1 MNGTEEAVGD
11 EGVEKRLR
19 SQAHWIYVESAIAAL
34 ILTVLSFYFASVLSE
49 AARSSEGLSL
59 EQAAD
64 FLIRHGYVLL
74 FGWVLLEQMGLPI
87 PAVPLLIAAGALT
100 RAGKMNL
107 TFAVVLAFIA
117 VILADLFWY
126 SLGRYRG
133 GRILKLLCRISLEPD
148 SCVRRTEN
156 LFVRHGVH
164 SLLVAKFIPG
174 LNTAAPS
181 LAGVFRMPVR
191 RFMIFDSLGGL
202 FWVVTFTSLGLIFS
216 DQLEQIAVRALSW
229 GGWAIAVLAGSL
241 AAYILWKFI
250 QRQRFLR
257 RLRIARITPKELMDK
272 LMAGENISIVDLRQP
287 MDIEAF
293 PQMIPGALR
302 IAMEEIEERHGEDSP
317 GSRRRPL
324 LLVTQRSDQRPGGA
338 AAASQGNH
346 QGSTARRRDRCL
358 ASVRFPI
365 RYRKSRQETRCPL
378 RKGQFATITLLRY
391 SHLSNTPSDPL

>member
-1 MNGTEEAVGD
+1 MNGTEEPVGD
-11 EGVEKRLR
+11 EAAEKRLR
-19 SQAHWIYVESAIAAL
+19 SQARWIYVESAIAAL
-34 ILTVLSFYFASVLSE
+34 ILTVLSFFFASVLPE
-49 AARSSEGLSL
+49 AARSFRDLSL

-64 FLIRHGYVLL
+64 FLIRHGYVVL
-74 FGWVLLEQMGLPI
+74 FGWVLLEQLGLPI
-87 PAVPLLIAAGALT
+87 PAAPLLIAAGALA

-107 TFAVVLAFIA
+107 TFAVTLAFIA

-156 LFVRHGVH
+156 LFVRHGVR

-191 RFMIFDSLGGL
+191 RFLIFDSLGGFL
-202 FWVVTFTSLGLIFS
+202 WVVTVTSLGLILG
-216 DQLEQIAVRALSW
+216 DQLERIALRW
-229 GGWAIAVLAGSL
+229 GGWLVAGLAGGL
-241 AAYILWKFI
+241 AAYVLCKFI

-272 LMAGENISIVDLRQP
+272 LTAKENISIVDLRQP

-302 IAMEEIEERHGEDSP
+302 IAMEEIEERHGEIP
-317 GSRRRPL
+317 
-324 LLVTQRSDQRPGGA
+324 
-338 AAASQGNH
+338 
-346 QGSTARRRDRCL
+346 RDRDVVLYC
-358 ASVRFPI
+358 S
-365 RYRKSRQETRCPL
+365 
-378 RKGQFATITLLRY
+378 
-391 SHLSNTPSDPL
+391 

>member
-1 MNGTEEAVGD
+1 LAARGARKMNGSEESVGD

-19 SQAHWIYVESAIAAL
+19 SRARWIYVESAIAAL
-34 ILTVLSFYFASVLSE
+34 ILTALSFFFANVFTE
-49 AARSSEGLSL
+49 AARSSKDLSL

-64 FLIRHGYVLL
+64 FLIRHGYAVL

-87 PAVPLLIAAGALT
+87 PAAPLLIAAGALA

-107 TFAVVLAFIA
+107 TFALALALIA

-164 SLLVAKFIPG
+164 SLLVAKFVPG

-181 LAGVFRMPVR
+181 LAGIFRMPVR
-191 RFMIFDSLGGL
+191 RFMIFDFLGAL
-202 FWVVTFTSLGLIFS
+202 LWVGSVTSLGLIFS
-216 DQLEQIAVRALSW
+216 DQLEQIALRWS
-229 GGWAIAVLAGSL
+229 GWLVAVLAGSL
-241 AAYILWKFI
+241 AAYVLGKFI
-250 QRQRFLR
+250 QRRRFIR

-272 LMAGENISIVDLRQP
+272 LRAGETISIVDLRQP

-302 IAMEEIEERHGEDSP
+302 IAMEEIEERHAEIP
-317 GSRRRPL
+317 
-324 LLVTQRSDQRPGGA
+324 
-338 AAASQGNH
+338 
-346 QGSTARRRDRCL
+346 RDRDVVLYC
-358 ASVRFPI
+358 S
-365 RYRKSRQETRCPL
+365 
-378 RKGQFATITLLRY
+378 
-391 SHLSNTPSDPL
+391 

>member
-1 MNGTEEAVGD
+1 MNGSEESVGD

-19 SQAHWIYVESAIAAL
+19 SRARWIYVESAIAAL
-34 ILTVLSFYFASVLSE
+34 ILTALSFFFANVLTE
-49 AARSSEGLSL
+49 AARSSKDLSL

-64 FLIRHGYVLL
+64 FLIRHGYAVL

-87 PAVPLLIAAGALT
+87 PAAPLLIAAGALA

-107 TFAVVLAFIA
+107 TFAVALAFIA
-117 VILADLFWY
+117 AILADLFWY

-164 SLLVAKFIPG
+164 SLLVAKFVPG

-181 LAGVFRMPVR
+181 LAGIFRMPVR
-191 RFMIFDSLGGL
+191 RFMIFDFLGAL
-202 FWVVTFTSLGLIFS
+202 LWVVSVTSLGLIFS
-216 DQLEQIAVRALSW
+216 DQLEQIALRWS
-229 GGWAIAVLAGSL
+229 GWLVAVLAGSL
-241 AAYILWKFI
+241 AAYVLGKFI
-250 QRQRFLR
+250 QRRRFIR

-272 LMAGENISIVDLRQP
+272 LRAGETISIVDLRQP

-302 IAMEEIEERHGEDSP
+302 IAMEEIEERHAEIP
-317 GSRRRPL
+317 
-324 LLVTQRSDQRPGGA
+324 
-338 AAASQGNH
+338 
-346 QGSTARRRDRCL
+346 RDRDVVLYC
-358 ASVRFPI
+358 S
-365 RYRKSRQETRCPL
+365 
-378 RKGQFATITLLRY
+378 
-391 SHLSNTPSDPL
+391 

>member
-1 MNGTEEAVGD
+1 MALAARGARKMNGSEESVGD

-19 SQAHWIYVESAIAAL
+19 SRARWIYVESAIAAL
-34 ILTVLSFYFASVLSE
+34 ILTALSFFFANVLTE
-49 AARSSEGLSL
+49 AVRSSKDLSL

-64 FLIRHGYVLL
+64 FLIRHGYAVL

-87 PAVPLLIAAGALT
+87 PAAPLLIAAGALA

-107 TFAVVLAFIA
+107 TFALALALIA

-164 SLLVAKFIPG
+164 SLLVAKFVPG

-181 LAGVFRMPVR
+181 LAGIFRMPVR
-191 RFMIFDSLGGL
+191 RFMIFDFLGAL
-202 FWVVTFTSLGLIFS
+202 LWVGSVTSLGLIFS
-216 DQLEQIAVRALSW
+216 DQLKQIALRWS
-229 GGWAIAVLAGSL
+229 GWLVAVLAGSL
-241 AAYILWKFI
+241 AAYVLWKFI
-250 QRQRFLR
+250 QRRRFIR

-272 LMAGENISIVDLRQP
+272 LRAGETISIVDLRQP

-302 IAMEEIEERHGEDSP
+302 IAMEEIEERHAEIP
-317 GSRRRPL
+317 
-324 LLVTQRSDQRPGGA
+324 
-338 AAASQGNH
+338 
-346 QGSTARRRDRCL
+346 RDRDVVLYC
-358 ASVRFPI
+358 S
-365 RYRKSRQETRCPL
+365 
-378 RKGQFATITLLRY
+378 
-391 SHLSNTPSDPL
+391 

>member
-1 MNGTEEAVGD
+1 MAARGARKMNGSEEPVGD

-19 SQAHWIYVESAIAAL
+19 SRARWIYVESAIAAL
-34 ILTVLSFYFASVLSE
+34 ILTALSFFFANVLTE
-49 AARSSEGLSL
+49 AARSSKDLSL

-64 FLIRHGYVLL
+64 FLIRHGYAVL

-87 PAVPLLIAAGALT
+87 PAAPLLIAAGALA

-107 TFAVVLAFIA
+107 TFALALALIA

-164 SLLVAKFIPG
+164 SLLVAKFVPG

-181 LAGVFRMPVR
+181 LAGIFRMPVR
-191 RFMIFDSLGGL
+191 RFMIFDSLGAL
-202 FWVVTFTSLGLIFS
+202 LWVVSVTSLGLIFS
-216 DQLEQIAVRALSW
+216 DQLEQIALRWS
-229 GGWAIAVLAGSL
+229 GWLVAVLAGSL
-241 AAYILWKFI
+241 AAYVLGKFI
-250 QRQRFLR
+250 QRRRFIR

-272 LMAGENISIVDLRQP
+272 LRAGETISIVDLRQP

-302 IAMEEIEERHGEDSP
+302 IAMEEIEERHAEIP
-317 GSRRRPL
+317 
-324 LLVTQRSDQRPGGA
+324 
-338 AAASQGNH
+338 
-346 QGSTARRRDRCL
+346 RDRDVVLYC
-358 ASVRFPI
+358 S
-365 RYRKSRQETRCPL
+365 
-378 RKGQFATITLLRY
+378 
-391 SHLSNTPSDPL
+391 

>member
-1 MNGTEEAVGD
+1 MNGSEEPVRD
-11 EGVEKRLR
+11 ENVDKRLR
-19 SQAHWIYVESAIAAL
+19 SRARWIYVESAIAAL
-34 ILTVLSFYFASVLSE
+34 ILTALSFFFANVLTE
-49 AARSSEGLSL
+49 AARSSKDLSL

-64 FLIRHGYVLL
+64 FLIRHGYAVL

-87 PAVPLLIAAGALT
+87 PAAPLLIAAGALA

-107 TFAVVLAFIA
+107 TFALALALIA

-164 SLLVAKFIPG
+164 SLLVAKFVPG

-181 LAGVFRMPVR
+181 LAGIFRMPVR
-191 RFMIFDSLGGL
+191 RFMIFDFLGAL
-202 FWVVTFTSLGLIFS
+202 LWVVSVTSLGLIFS
-216 DQLEQIAVRALSW
+216 DQLKQIALRWS
-229 GGWAIAVLAGSL
+229 GWLVAVLAGSL
-241 AAYILWKFI
+241 AAYVLGKFI
-250 QRQRFLR
+250 QRRRFIR

-272 LMAGENISIVDLRQP
+272 LRAGETISIVDLRQP

-302 IAMEEIEERHGEDSP
+302 IAMEEIEERHAEIP
-317 GSRRRPL
+317 
-324 LLVTQRSDQRPGGA
+324 
-338 AAASQGNH
+338 
-346 QGSTARRRDRCL
+346 RDRDVVLYC
-358 ASVRFPI
+358 S
-365 RYRKSRQETRCPL
+365 
-378 RKGQFATITLLRY
+378 
-391 SHLSNTPSDPL
+391 

>member
-1 MNGTEEAVGD
+1 VALAARGARKMNGSEESVGD

-19 SQAHWIYVESAIAAL
+19 SRARWIYVESAIAAL
-34 ILTVLSFYFASVLSE
+34 ILTALSFFFANVLTE
-49 AARSSEGLSL
+49 AARSSKDLSL

-64 FLIRHGYVLL
+64 FLIRHGYAVL
-74 FGWVLLEQMGLPI
+74 FGWVLLEQLGLPI
-87 PAVPLLIAAGALT
+87 PAAPLLIAAGALA

-107 TFAVVLAFIA
+107 TFALALALIA

-164 SLLVAKFIPG
+164 SLLVAKFVPG

-181 LAGVFRMPVR
+181 LAGIFRMPVR
-191 RFMIFDSLGGL
+191 RFMIFDFLGAL
-202 FWVVTFTSLGLIFS
+202 LWVGSVTSLGLIFS
-216 DQLEQIAVRALSW
+216 DQLEQIALRWS
-229 GGWAIAVLAGSL
+229 GWLVAVLAGSL
-241 AAYILWKFI
+241 AAYVLWKFI
-250 QRQRFLR
+250 QRRRFIR

-272 LMAGENISIVDLRQP
+272 LRAGETISIVDLRQP

-302 IAMEEIEERHGEDSP
+302 IAMEEIEERHAEIP
-317 GSRRRPL
+317 
-324 LLVTQRSDQRPGGA
+324 
-338 AAASQGNH
+338 
-346 QGSTARRRDRCL
+346 RDRDVVLYC
-358 ASVRFPI
+358 S
-365 RYRKSRQETRCPL
+365 
-378 RKGQFATITLLRY
+378 
-391 SHLSNTPSDPL
+391 

>member
-1 MNGTEEAVGD
+1 MNGSEESVGD

-19 SQAHWIYVESAIAAL
+19 SRARWIYVESAIAAL
-34 ILTVLSFYFASVLSE
+34 ILTALSFFFANVLTE
-49 AARSSEGLSL
+49 AARSSKDLSL

-64 FLIRHGYVLL
+64 FLIRHGYAVL

-87 PAVPLLIAAGALT
+87 PAAPLLIAAGALA

-107 TFAVVLAFIA
+107 TFALALALIA

-164 SLLVAKFIPG
+164 SLLVAKFVPG

-181 LAGVFRMPVR
+181 LAGIFRMPVR
-191 RFMIFDSLGGL
+191 RFMIFDFLGAL
-202 FWVVTFTSLGLIFS
+202 LWVVSVTSLGLIFS
-216 DQLEQIAVRALSW
+216 DQLEQIALRWS
-229 GGWAIAVLAGSL
+229 GWLVAVLAGSL
-241 AAYILWKFI
+241 AAYVLWKFI
-250 QRQRFLR
+250 QRRRFIR

-272 LMAGENISIVDLRQP
+272 LRAGETISIVDLRQP

-302 IAMEEIEERHGEDSP
+302 IAMEEIEERHAEIP
-317 GSRRRPL
+317 
-324 LLVTQRSDQRPGGA
+324 
-338 AAASQGNH
+338 
-346 QGSTARRRDRCL
+346 RDRDVVLYC
-358 ASVRFPI
+358 S
-365 RYRKSRQETRCPL
+365 
-378 RKGQFATITLLRY
+378 
-391 SHLSNTPSDPL
+391 

>member
-1 MNGTEEAVGD
+1 MNGTEEPVGD

-19 SQAHWIYVESAIAAL
+19 SQAHWIYLESAIAAL
-34 ILTVLSFYFASVLSE
+34 ILTVLSFFCASVLTE
-49 AARSSEGLSL
+49 AARSSKGLSL

-64 FLIRHGYVLL
+64 FLIRHGYAVL

-87 PAVPLLIAAGALT
+87 PAIPLLIAAGAAA

-107 TFAVVLAFIA
+107 TFAVALAFMA

-156 LFVRHGVH
+156 LFVRHGVY

-181 LAGVFRMPVR
+181 LAGIFRMPVR
-191 RFMIFDSLGGL
+191 RFMIFDSLGAL
-202 FWVVTFTSLGLIFS
+202 FWVVTFTSLGVIFS

-229 GGWAIAVLAGSL
+229 GGWAIALLAGSL

-250 QRQRFLR
+250 QRRRFLR

-272 LMAGENISIVDLRQP
+272 LTAGENISIVDLRQP
-287 MDIEAF
+287 IDIEAF

-302 IAMEEIEERHGEDSP
+302 IAMEEIEDRHGEIP
-317 GSRRRPL
+317 
-324 LLVTQRSDQRPGGA
+324 
-338 AAASQGNH
+338 
-346 QGSTARRRDRCL
+346 RDRDVVLYC
-358 ASVRFPI
+358 S
-365 RYRKSRQETRCPL
+365 
-378 RKGQFATITLLRY
+378 
-391 SHLSNTPSDPL
+391 